1 MQIRDL
7 ITGGSRMKAYSLGL
21 YEKAMPP
28 DIGWLERLMAA
39 L

>member
-21 YEKAMPP
+21 YEKAMPNQFTLP
-28 DIGWLERLMAA
+28 EKLAEFS
-39 L
+39 